1 MKKVIV
7 ALITV
12 VAFAGV
18 ACAKDEL
25 TLKGGLKFNHKAHK
39 AQAGGCK
46 NCHPALPMKDATA
59 GDIDKSNAVC
69 AKCHAKK

>member
-25 TLKGGLKFNHKAHK
+25 TLKGGLKFDHKKHKALK
-39 AQAGGCK
+39 DGCK
-46 NCHPALPMKDATA
+46 NCHPALPMKEKDSAN
-59 GDIDKSNAVC
+59 IDKTHAVC
-69 AKCHAKK
+69 AKCHKK

>member
-25 TLKGGLKFNHKAHK
+25 TLKGGAKFDHKAHK
-39 AQAGGCK
+39 AKVGACNK
-46 NCHPALPMKDATA
+46 CHGKDLPMKET
-59 GDIDKSNAVC
+59 GKVDKTNAACV
-69 AKCHAKK
+69 ACHKK